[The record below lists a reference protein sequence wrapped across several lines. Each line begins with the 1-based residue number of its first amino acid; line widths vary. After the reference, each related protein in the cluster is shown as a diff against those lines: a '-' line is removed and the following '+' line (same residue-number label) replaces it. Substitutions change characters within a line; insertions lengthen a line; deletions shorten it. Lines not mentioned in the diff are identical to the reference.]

1 MIVLLLIFLVAC
13 LLIAFGGFM
22 YVSNLKK
29 EFDQELEKERQR
41 LREAENTISA
51 LKEKL
56 LEQEETNKALNE
68 SREKLR
74 RAVYHDILT
83 GLPRK
88 ELFLENIKLSIERKR
103 VNPLSADFAV
113 VILNLGG
120 FGDTNESSG
129 NIYGDKLIRRVSE
142 RVRELTKIGDFL
154 ARLNGSRFGLILNNM
169 NEKEAK
175 DFANLAILKLK
186 KPYKIDGNEVTIKPI
201 LGISLCKENH
211 LRAEDLIKEAEI
223 ALQEAKESGKGYAIF
238 DSSMQERILKLQQFE
253 LELRNAL
260 EKKEFEPYF
269 QPIVSM
275 QSLTLVGFEVL
286 IRWRHPK
293 RGLVMPGEFISFC
306 EKNGLIEPMTYWILA
321 QACKKLFYWQ
331 DLMPDLTIS
340 VNLSSVHF
348 SEKSLYDEVERVIYE
363 SRIPPGSLKLE
374 ITESTIMEDAE
385 KAIEILEK
393 FKKLGTKISID
404 DFGTGY
410 SSLSYLHRFPV
421 DTLKID
427 RSFINGMERET
438 QNSAIAYTIITLAK
452 SLRLSVVAEGVEN
465 IAQLY
470 KLREFGCDMG
480 QGYLFAPPLPADKA
494 EKLLQYKINWQNL
507 MAELAE
513 LQKLTQSEEKTSA
526 RKQRGAKLVTK
537 PIETT
542 TESTRNITSETTR
555 NTSELSEKFTGIEKA
570 TETSGKATGKTAIHL
585 PQQTSKSEETTKKNI
600 DSVLDS
606 DKDEIIVDE
615 SIIRILDWDL

>member
-1 MIVLLLIFLVAC
+1 
-13 LLIAFGGFM
+13 M
-22 YVSNLKK
+22 YVSNLRK
-29 EFDQELEKERQR
+29 EFNQELEKERQR

-88 ELFLENIKLSIERKR
+88 ELFQENIKLSIERKR
-103 VNPLSADFAV
+103 TNPLSEDFAV

-120 FGDTNESSG
+120 FNDINESLG
-129 NIYGDKLIRRVSE
+129 NIHGDRLIRRVSE

-154 ARLNGSRFGLILNNM
+154 ARLEGSRFGLILNNM

-175 DFANLAILKLK
+175 DFANLAISKLR
-186 KPYKIDGNEVTIKPI
+186 KPYKVDGNEVTIKPI
-201 LGISLCKENH
+201 LGIALCKESH
-211 LRAEDLIKEAEI
+211 VRAEDLIKEAEI
-223 ALQEAKESGKGYAIF
+223 ALQEAKESEKGYAIF

-331 DLMPDLTIS
+331 DLAPDLTIS

-363 SRIPPGSLKLE
+363 SKIPPGSLKLE

-385 KAIEILEK
+385 KAVEILEK

-438 QNSAIAYTIITLAK
+438 QNSAIARTIITLAK

-465 IAQLY
+465 VAQLY

-513 LQKLTQSEEKTSA
+513 LQKLTQSKEKTSVGGQ
-526 RKQRGAKLVTK
+526 RKAKLVTK

-542 TESTRNITSETTR
+542 TKSNQTIASETAG
-555 NTSELSEKFTGIEKA
+555 NTSGLSGKVTGTGKVTETSEKA
-570 TETSGKATGKTAIHL
+570 TEKTIIQN
-585 PQQTSKSEETTKKNI
+585 PQQVSKSEETTKKNI
-600 DSVLDS
+600 DDVLDF

-615 SIIRILDWDL
+615 SIIRIIDWD